1 MSLTPPI
8 VKNWA
13 RPHIDQLVGSGIN
26 RSVRHKQSAGGK
38 GVSGDTPIA
47 DMYTSARLMRIA
59 DGPDEVHMNQ
69 LAKFTMA
76 QVELQRQAGTGGVHW
91 FGD

>member
-1 MSLTPPI
+1 M
-8 VKNWA
+8 
-13 RPHIDQLVGSGIN
+13 
-26 RSVRHKQSAGGK
+26 
-38 GVSGDTPIA
+38 SGDTPIA
-47 DMYTSARLMRIA
+47 DMYVTGRLMRIA

-76 QVELQRQAGTGGVHW
+76 QVEMQRQAGTGGIDW